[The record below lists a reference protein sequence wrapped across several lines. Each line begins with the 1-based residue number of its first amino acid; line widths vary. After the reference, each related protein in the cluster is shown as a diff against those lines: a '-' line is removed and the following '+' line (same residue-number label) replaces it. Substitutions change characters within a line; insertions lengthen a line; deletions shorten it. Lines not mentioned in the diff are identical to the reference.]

1 MTAVAIT
8 DEVAVVNFPPVQ
20 AVTGS
25 VEVTG
30 VTFSGSID
38 AIPTPVP
45 SHVTTNF
52 AASTVSQ
59 VAMGPNANRRGAS
72 FFNTQTSK
80 GICYLAIGP
89 TASTGAYVVAMRPG
103 SYYSFDTVPAEAIS
117 FVFDNVPGNV
127 MVTEQS

>member
-8 DEVAVVNFPPVQ
+8 DEVAVVNFPAVQ
-20 AVTGS
+20 TVTGS

-38 AIPTPVP
+38 AIQTPAP

-52 AASTVSQ
+52 LASLTSQ
-59 VAMGPNANRRGAS
+59 VAMGPNASRRGAS
-72 FFNTQTSK
+72 FFNTVTSA
-80 GICYLAIGP
+80 GVCYVSIGTLAS
-89 TASTGAYVVAMRPG
+89 TASYVVAVRPG
-103 SYYSFDTVPAEAIS
+103 SYYSFDTVPSEAIS
-117 FVFDNVPGNV
+117 FVFDRVPGNV